1 MKTPKHSLRKIVSF
15 LNNPDEDG
23 GFWLPNIQRPFVGEK
38 IKFVDCSTPSCGS
51 TQIKQLQKFDAD
63 ELFDVI
69 RSKDRCLEITEE
81 RF

>member
-1 MKTPKHSLRKIVSF
+1 MRMAAFGCQIFNAHLF
-15 LNNPDEDG
+15 
-23 GFWLPNIQRPFVGEK
+23 GEK

-51 TQIKQLQKFDAD
+51 TRIRQLQKFDAD

-69 RSKDRCLEITEE
+69 RSKGRSLEITEE